1 MEQVLVILA
10 HHDDEFFLAP
20 VIRDETQAGAAVTV
34 AFLTHGSLDGS
45 DGATRAA
52 ESRAVL
58 TGLGVAEARI
68 QHLGESI
75 GAGDGALYLNGARAL
90 AVLRERHGGTRFQR
104 VYLMAWEGGH
114 PDHDAAHQLGAAFA
128 AGSGARLFEFPLYN
142 SCRTPPGK
150 FQLMTP
156 VPRPGSLYE
165 RKLTPAEAE
174 ACFALTAAYPSQ
186 RQVFELFRPGIR
198 RCLFERASYQFREL
212 PQPLD
217 YAKRPHAG
225 PLFYEQRFGLAFG
238 AFRAAMQAV
247 AA

>member
-1 MEQVLVILA
+1 MEQALVVLA

-20 VIRDETQAGAAVTV
+20 LILDEAQAGVAVTV

-45 DGATRAA
+45 DAATRAA

-58 TGLGVAEARI
+58 RGLGVAESRI
-68 QHLGESI
+68 QHLGELI
-75 GAGDGALYLNGARAL
+75 GAGDGALYLNGKRAL
-90 AVLRERHGGTRFQR
+90 EMLRERHDGARFQR

-114 PDHDAAHQLGAAFA
+114 PDHDAAHQVGAAFA

-156 VPRPGSLYE
+156 VPRPGDLHE
-165 RKLTPAEAE
+165 RRLTPVEAE
-174 ACFALTAAYPSQ
+174 SCFALTQAYPSQ
-186 RQVFELFRPGIR
+186 RGIFELFAPSIR
-198 RCLFERASYQFREL
+198 RCLFERRSYLFREL

-217 YAKRPHAG
+217 CSKRPHAG
-225 PLFYEQRFGLAFG
+225 PLFYEQRFSLGFD
-238 AFRAAMQAV
+238 AFRARMQGVTA
-247 AA
+247 